1 MKAEAEPG
9 QPQIIIASNH
19 DIGGVAGSYHPKENK
34 LYLNY
39 DTITAK
45 PDKET
50 GGSPDI
56 QAIALH
62 ELIHWKDAG
71 EYVKKF
77 GEISDQGEYLRYI
90 IAKHK
95 KSVDKLIKSGYNTG
109 EISRYAKAA
118 YYKERFDEVMTE
130 YRVEKLSEGE

>member
-1 MKAEAEPG
+1 M
-9 QPQIIIASNH
+9 
-19 DIGGVAGSYHPKENK
+19 
-34 LYLNY
+34 
-39 DTITAK
+39 
-45 PDKET
+45 
-50 GGSPDI
+50 
-56 QAIALH
+56 H

-95 KSVDKLIKSGYNTG
+95 KSVDKLIKSGYNIG
-109 EISRYAKAA
+109 KISRYAKAA

-130 YRVEKLSEGE
+130 YRMKILLKGG